1 VQVILSSANM
11 SLATMRDICRAFIG
25 EAIARD

>member
-11 SLATMRDICRAFIG
+11 FLAIMRDICHVFIG